1 MRKKY
6 TIVQSVQKGL
16 MQHDLYSWQLE
27 GKKLVSLAEVTNG
40 SQFVDKTLKRMV
52 KRNRTKNKEK

>member
-1 MRKKY
+1 MFK
-6 TIVQSVQKGL
+6 KGL

-52 KRNRTKNKEK
+52 KRNRTKTKRNSN